1 MQLSDHDLIRKQ
13 FWARQLRQFIAF
25 LTAITLMFLLGYL
38 YKYTELL
45 GDDAKGLTSALL
57 AIIIAAFIGFSAV
70 NWRCPVC
77 GKYLGADINRS
88 VCRKC
93 GIQLQ

>member
-1 MQLSDHDLIRKQ
+1 MQLPDHDLIRKQ

-25 LTAITLMFLLGYL
+25 LAAISLMFLLGYL
-38 YKYTELL
+38 YKYTDML
-45 GDDAKGLTSALL
+45 GDNAKGLTSALL

-77 GKYLGADINRS
+77 EKYLGADINRS

-93 GIQLQ
+93 GTKLQ

>member
-1 MQLSDHDLIRKQ
+1 MQLSDHELIRKQ

-25 LTAITLMFLLGYL
+25 LAAITLMFLLGYL
-38 YKYTELL
+38 YKYTDLL
-45 GDDAKGLTSALL
+45 GDHAKGLTSALL
-57 AIIIAAFIGFSAV
+57 AIIVAAFVGFSAV

-77 GKYLGADINRS
+77 GKYLGSDINRS

-93 GIQLQ
+93 GTRLQ